1 MKRKAFFSLVVALL
15 TMSFLIVSV
24 APPAQAA
31 GPVKVKF
38 QSAWAPSITLW
49 RPDKYWVNLV
59 NTLAAGELEIQYF
72 DGGTLIT
79 QVPELFDAVAK
90 GTLDM
95 ATDWPSYWEGKNEAF
110 SLITSY
116 PDWMNPGD
124 YMLWYWQGGGL
135 ELAQEL
141 YGKYGIVWIPHGVTG
156 PECGMRTNKIVKTG
170 DDYKGLK
177 MRQCGRI
184 QAKILNDMGGSAIFM
199 GGADIYLALSRGT
212 IDAAEFS
219 VPEVDWS
226 MGLHEVTKNWV
237 LPGWH
242 QPGPLWGVMINK
254 KVYDSLS
261 DKVKFILKEA
271 AMASMMW
278 GWTYYEYSSADY
290 AKRMADKGI
299 QITRL
304 DDATLDKI
312 QDFAYKYM
320 LEDSDKNP
328 DYAKIAFAQA
338 RYFKYFDIWR
348 SGQRPF
354 MFGRTPPKLD
364 EVLPKLEAAAKK
376 HKVYDAV
383 IALEKKMRATMEKE
397 EFWKPGT
404 KYEGNPVPVK

>member
-1 MKRKAFFSLVVALL
+1 MKRKALSFAAVALFAA
-15 TMSFLIVSV
+15 SILIVGLV
-24 APPAQAA
+24 PPAEAA
-31 GPVKVKF
+31 PVKVKF

-59 NTLAAGELEIQYF
+59 NILAAGDLEIQYF

-79 QVPELFDAVAK
+79 QVTELFEAVGK

-95 ATDWPSYWEGKNEAF
+95 ATDWPSYWEGKNTAF

-116 PDWMNPGD
+116 PAWLNAGD

-141 YGKYGIVWIPHGVTG
+141 YGKYGLVWIPHGVTG
-156 PECGMRTNKIVKTG
+156 IECGMRTNKPVKSVE
-170 DDYKGLK
+170 DYKGIK

-184 QAKILNDMGGSAIFM
+184 QSTILNDLGGSAIFI

-226 MGLHEVTKNWV
+226 MGLHEVTKYWV

-261 DKVKFILKEA
+261 DKAKFVMKEA
-271 AMASMMW
+271 AMASMLW
-278 GWTYYEYSSADY
+278 GWTYYERSSADY
-290 AKRMADKGI
+290 MKRMQDKGI

-304 DDATLDKI
+304 DDAALDKI
-312 QDFAYKYM
+312 QDLAYKYM
-320 LEDSDKNP
+320 LDDAEKNP
-328 DYAKIAFAQA
+328 DYAKIAFSQA
-338 RYFKYFDIWR
+338 RYMKSFDIWR
-348 SGQRPF
+348 TGQRPW

-364 EVLPKLEAAAKK
+364 EVLPKLEAFAKK
-376 HKVYDAV
+376 HGVYDQV
-383 IALEKKMRATMEKE
+383 INLEKKMTATAERE

-404 KYEGNPVPVK
+404 PYTGNPVPVK